1 MKKLFVLA
9 SPAPDAVVC
18 TALLAGVGAELFAAR
33 TDVRRFWR
41 IATM

>member
-9 SPAPDAVVC
+9 SLAPDAVVC
-18 TALLAGVGAELFAAR
+18 AALLAGVCAELPAAR
-33 TDVRRFWR
+33 TDVHRFWR